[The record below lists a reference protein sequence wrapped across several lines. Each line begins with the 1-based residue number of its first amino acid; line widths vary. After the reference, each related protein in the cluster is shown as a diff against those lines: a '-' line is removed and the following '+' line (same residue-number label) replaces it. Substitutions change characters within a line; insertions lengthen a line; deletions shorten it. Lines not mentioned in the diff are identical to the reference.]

1 MTKEELKHYREQILE
16 LAKQYHA
23 PNMRVFGS
31 TVRDDNTPESDV
43 DFLIDVPPEQTLFD
57 LIRLTREL
65 KELLGCEVDVAQS
78 TVLHPIIRDEVL
90 REAIPLGD
98 L

>member
-1 MTKEELKHYREQILE
+1 MTKEELKYYRSQILK

-23 PNMRVFGS
+23 PNVRVFKS

-43 DFLIDVPPEQTLFD
+43 DFLIDVSPEQTLFD

-65 KELLGCEVDVAQS
+65 KELLGCDVDVAQS

-90 REAIPLGD
+90 REAVPLD
-98 L
+98 SI

>member
-1 MTKEELKHYREQILE
+1 MTKEELKHDRDRILE
-16 LAKQYHA
+16 LAEHYHA
-23 PNMRVFGS
+23 SNMRVFGS
-31 TVRDDNTPESDV
+31 TVRNDNTPESDV
-43 DFLIDVPPEQTLFD
+43 DFLIDIPPEQTLFD

-90 REAIPLGD
+90 REAVPLGD

>member
-1 MTKEELKHYREQILE
+1 MTKEELKHYRDKILE
-16 LAKQYHA
+16 LAERYHA

>member
-1 MTKEELKHYREQILE
+1 MTKEELKHYRDRILE

-23 PNMRVFGS
+23 PNIKVFGS

-43 DFLIDVPPEQTLFD
+43 DFLIDVSPKQTLFD

-78 TVLHPIIRDEVL
+78 TVLHPVIRDEVL
-90 REAIPLGD
+90 REAVPLGD

>member
-1 MTKEELKHYREQILE
+1 M
-16 LAKQYHA
+16 
-23 PNMRVFGS
+23 
-31 TVRDDNTPESDV
+31 RDDNTPESDV

-90 REAIPLGD
+90 REAVPLGD

>member
-1 MTKEELKHYREQILE
+1 MTKEELKHYRKQILE
-16 LAKQYHA
+16 LAKRYHA
-23 PNMRVFGS
+23 SNVRVFGS

>member
-1 MTKEELKHYREQILE
+1 MTKEELKYYREQILK
-16 LAKQYHA
+16 LAKRYHA
-23 PNMRVFGS
+23 PNVRVFGS

-43 DFLIDVPPEQTLFD
+43 DFLIDVSPKQTLLD
-57 LIRLTREL
+57 LIAFTREL

-90 REAIPLGD
+90 KEAVSID
-98 L
+98 SI

>member
-1 MTKEELKHYREQILE
+1 MTKEELKYYRSQILK

-23 PNMRVFGS
+23 PNVRVFGS

-43 DFLIDVPPEQTLFD
+43 DFLIDVSPEQTLLD
-57 LIRLTREL
+57 LIAFTREL

-90 REAIPLGD
+90 REAVSLDSI
-98 L
+98 

>member
-16 LAKQYHA
+16 LAERYHA

>member
-1 MTKEELKHYREQILE
+1 MTREELKYYRDRILE

-90 REAIPLGD
+90 REAVPLGD

>member
-1 MTKEELKHYREQILE
+1 MTKEELKHYRDRILE
-16 LAKQYHA
+16 LAQQYHA

-78 TVLHPIIRDEVL
+78 TVLHPIIRDQVL
-90 REAIPLGD
+90 REAVPLGD

>member
-1 MTKEELKHYREQILE
+1 MTKEELKYYRDRILE

-23 PNMRVFGS
+23 PNVRVFGS
-31 TVRDDNTPESDV
+31 TVRGDHTTTSDV
-43 DFLIDVPPEQTLFD
+43 DFLIDVSPQQNLLD
-57 LIRLTREL
+57 LIAFTREL

-78 TVLHPIIRDEVL
+78 TVLHPIIRDQVL
-90 REAIPLGD
+90 SEAIPLES